1 MTLATPF
8 ARVCLL
14 RLMFVVTAL
23 LVACSEQTPVII
35 PEPDV
40 SAADVVS
47 QNRQL
52 SELNRSLSSDQRQT
66 LASPTSELT
75 LFAPI
80 DAAFEDAD
88 TLSRAQMSRVIDYH
102 MVLGQQLNTRDLRDK
117 VGETLTGT
125 SINVLEQD
133 GILMLQGAGNDEP
146 VKVISQEPTTTN
158 GSVFLIDRL
167 LLPVTT
173 SEPPDTTTVL
183 ARLQEIPSTQ
193 FFAEAAIATGVA
205 ASLNAPGSLTV
216 FVPDNAAFEALIA
229 SLPDVP
235 TGVTGVDA
243 LLDGLGEAGLKRLL
257 ETHLITGAKLTEFD
271 LEGFADAGAP
281 LPTSASGRQLNIGVS
296 DEGEVVLEGYAT
308 LTRTDD
314 SADNGLIHV
323 LDSVLQ
329 DAPPAAGEAV
339 VEGLVFD
346 DINQNGLRDD
356 GETGLADVQMIA
368 FVDANN
374 NDIRDGSEVE
384 FSTLTDSRGRYQL
397 TGLDAASTYTITQKL
412 PFGWR
417 SVVEDGAEADITTQ
431 ASKVVGGGS
440 LQEGDYPFMV
450 SLQFERAEGGFIHYC
465 GATLISSSWLLTAAH
480 CAPREDEV
488 AYLGSVHLR
497 QNVDDT
503 QGIIIPFDHVIIHP
517 NYQQERS
524 GFDVALVS
532 LAEPVELAT
541 VPLASE
547 AASVSHAY
555 VVGWGDLSS
564 GGGALP
570 DVLHEVDVPL
580 MALEDCLQL
589 YQDNAP
595 SIYDDIDNV
604 DTQRCAGR
612 LTGNVDACQGDSG
625 GPLLIRDPENEGWL
639 QLGISSW
646 GVGCGFAGLPGVYT
660 NVPALADWIYDNA
673 RETSVRQLVDIAN
686 ISDGADSARV
696 QGINFA
702 NTSTLNPQQD
712 NGHVALIRDF
722 QVSAN
727 FPDQATL
734 EDDVRFSWQVE
745 SGRGRLLVCTL
756 DADGDGTEDIT
767 QKPCEGVQDVT
778 YRYTE
783 AGLYRAML
791 KVIEDGVTRSRTLLV
806 NATDLPELRRGAS
819 LEGSLTASDSTS
831 STRPGSFSDYVVMDV
846 SDLGEGST
854 LRVTLTSTDFEPVL
868 YALDERWRALEN
880 SLDNTSGDNHAELV
894 LEGPLP
900 ANQLIIAITSEK
912 AIATGTYALVSSR
925 ASAGVVP

>member
-1 MTLATPF
+1 MTPATPS
-8 ARVCLL
+8 ARVFLL
-14 RLMFVVTAL
+14 PLMFVITVL

-52 SELNRSLSSDQRQT
+52 SELDRSLSSEQRQT

-80 DAAFEDAD
+80 DAAFEDVD

-102 MVLGQQLNTRDLRDK
+102 MVLGQQLTTRDLRDK
-117 VGETLTGT
+117 AGETLTGT
-125 SINVLEQD
+125 SIKVLEQD
-133 GILMLQGAGNDEP
+133 GILRLQGAGNDSP
-146 VKVISQEPTTTN
+146 VTVISQEPTTTN
-158 GSVFLIDRL
+158 GSVFLIDGL
-167 LLPVTT
+167 LLPATT
-173 SEPPDTTTVL
+173 SEPPDATTVL
-183 ARLQEIPSTQ
+183 ARLQATPETQ
-193 FFAEAAIATGVA
+193 LFAEAAVVTGLDITLTA
-205 ASLNAPGSLTV
+205 AGSLTG
-216 FVPDNAAFEALIA
+216 FVPDDAAFEALID

-235 TGVTGVDA
+235 ADVTGVDA

-257 ETHLITGAKLTEFD
+257 ETHLIIGANLTEFD

-281 LPTSASGRQLNIGVS
+281 LPASASGRQLSIGMS
-296 DEGEVVLEGYAT
+296 DEGELMLEGYAT
-308 LTRTDD
+308 LSRTDD
-314 SADNGLIHV
+314 GADNGLIHV

-346 DINQNGLRDD
+346 DINQNEVRDD
-356 GETGLADVQMIA
+356 GESGLAEVEVVA
-368 FVDANN
+368 FVDANDN
-374 NDIRDGSEVE
+374 GIRDASEVE
-384 FSTLTDSRGRYQL
+384 FSTLTDSAGRYQF
-397 TGLDAASTYTITQKL
+397 TGLDALATYTITQKL

-417 SVVEDGAEADITTQ
+417 SVVADGSQTDIAAQ
-431 ASKVVGGGS
+431 ANKVVGGGS
-440 LQEGDYPFMV
+440 LQQGDYPFMV
-450 SLQFERAEGGFIHYC
+450 SLQFERAEGGFEHYC
-465 GATLISSSWLLTAAH
+465 GASLISSSWLLTAAH

-497 QNVDDT
+497 QNPDDD
-503 QGIIIPFDHVIIHP
+503 QGIIIPFDQVIIHP
-517 NYQQERS
+517 RYQQERS

-532 LAEPVELAT
+532 LAEPVTLPT
-541 VPLASE
+541 VPLAS
-547 AASVSHAY
+547 AAPSVSHAY

-564 GGGALP
+564 GGGSLP

-580 MALEDCLQL
+580 MAREDCLQL

-595 SIYDDIDNV
+595 SIYEDIDNV

-612 LTGNVDACQGDSG
+612 LSGNVDACQGDSG
-625 GPLLIRDPENEGWL
+625 GPLLVRNPAGTGWV

-646 GVGCGFAGLPGVYT
+646 GVGCGFAGLPGVYA

-673 RETSVRQLVDIAN
+673 RETSVRQLVDIA
-686 ISDGADSARV
+686 DRTRV

-712 NGHVALIRDF
+712 NGQVALIRDF
-722 QVSAN
+722 QASAN
-727 FPDQATL
+727 FPDQAIL
-734 EDDVRFSWQVE
+734 EDDIRFSWQVE
-745 SGRGRLLVCTL
+745 SGRDRLLICTL
-756 DADGDGTEDIT
+756 DANGDGEDDIT
-767 QKPCEGVQDVT
+767 QRPCEGLHNVT
-778 YRYTE
+778 YRYAE
-783 AGLYRAML
+783 VGLYRATL
-791 KVIEDGVTRSRTLLV
+791 TVIGDDMRRSRTLLV

-819 LEGSLTASDSTS
+819 LEGSLTANDSTS

-854 LRVTLTSTDFEPVL
+854 LRITLTSTDFEPVL

-894 LEGPLP
+894 LAGPLP
-900 ANQLIIAITSEK
+900 ADRLIIAITSEEV
-912 AIATGTYALVSSR
+912 GVVGNYALVSSR
-925 ASAGVVP
+925 VSSAVEP